1 MPSRISTLL
10 IALVLTSAVLTASP
24 MSAAAD
30 EDRDVRRAAIDS
42 VTVKGRGYG
51 HGHGLSQYG
60 AQRAALLGRSYRQIV
75 GFYYPGTRWSTA
87 GGKVKVLITADTSAD
102 VVVGPRSGLKVK
114 SLVKK
119 KTWNVGKARPKA
131 KRWRIK
137 PVSGGRTKVQFKT
150 SGWRTFRTFRGDAE
164 FTAGRKPI
172 RLYLP
177 NGSMQY
183 RGKLRST
190 RRDTVNVVPLDSY
203 LKGVIPTE
211 VFPSWH
217 PHALRAQAVAARTYA
232 AFERAAAPRSR
243 HYQIC
248 DTTACQVYRGYSAE
262 VSTTNAAVDATR
274 RQILTYGGKAAFTQF
289 SASNGGWTSAG
300 SFPYLP
306 AKADPYDSWAGN
318 PYRSWTVTIKAAAIE
333 KAFPAIGDL
342 QSVEVLTRDGNGMWG
357 GRATSV
363 QLSGAKTSTTISG
376 DTFRSIF
383 GLRSTYFTVS

>member
-1 MPSRISTLL
+1 MPSRIATSL
-10 IALVLTSAVLTASP
+10 IAIALTLTLS
-24 MSAAAD
+24 SAASAD
-30 EDRDVRRAAIDS
+30 EDREVRRAAIDS
-42 VTVKGRGYG
+42 VKVTGRGYG

-60 AQRAALLGRSYRQIV
+60 AQGAALKGLTYRQIV
-75 GFYYPGTRWSTA
+75 GFYYPGTRWATA
-87 GGKVKVLITADTSAD
+87 SGKVKVLITADTSAD

-114 SLVKK
+114 SLTKK
-119 KTWNVGKARPKA
+119 KTWNVGKARPAA

-137 PVSGGRTKVQFKT
+137 PVAGGKTAVAFKT
-150 SGWRTFRTFRGDAE
+150 SGWHTFRTFRGDAE
-164 FTAGRKPI
+164 FAAGRKPI
-172 RLYLP
+172 RLYLRG
-177 NGSMQY
+177 GSVQY

-190 RRDTVNVVPLDSY
+190 GRDTVNVVRLDSY

-217 PHALRAQAVAARTYA
+217 AQALRAQAVAARTYA

-248 DTTACQVYRGYSAE
+248 DTTSCQVYGGYTAE
-262 VSTTNAAVDATR
+262 VSTTNAAVDATP

-289 SASNGGWTSAG
+289 SASNGGWTDAG

-306 AKADPYDSWAGN
+306 AKPDPYDSWSGN
-318 PYRSWTVTIKAAAIE
+318 PYRSWTATIKAATIA

-342 QSVEVLTRDGNGMWG
+342 EAVSVTARDGNGQWG
-357 GRATSV
+357 GRAVSV
-363 QLSGAKTSTTISG
+363 KLTGANTSTTISG

-383 GLRSTYFTVS
+383 GLRSTYFTIS